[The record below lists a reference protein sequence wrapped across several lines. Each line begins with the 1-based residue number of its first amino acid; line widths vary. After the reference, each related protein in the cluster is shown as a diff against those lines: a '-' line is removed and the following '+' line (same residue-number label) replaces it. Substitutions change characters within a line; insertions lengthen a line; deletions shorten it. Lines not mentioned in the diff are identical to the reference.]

1 MHYDKVFF
9 QRVDSV
15 FISNV
20 YTESKHITF
29 SDTFPR
35 TLAVSN
41 MEKLCA
47 QMYVY
52 LWPAQAWTFLTIVI
66 YTGRAGDLPET
77 CRVLKNVL

>member
-20 YTESKHITF
+20 YTELKHIF
-29 SDTFPR
+29 SDTFPP

-52 LWPAQAWTFLTIVI
+52 LGPAQAWTFLTIVI
-66 YTGRAGDLPET
+66 NTGWTGDLPET

>member
-20 YTESKHITF
+20 YTESKHIF
-29 SDTFPR
+29 SDTFPP

-52 LWPAQAWTFLTIVI
+52 LGPAQA
-66 YTGRAGDLPET
+66 
-77 CRVLKNVL
+77 

>member
-20 YTESKHITF
+20 YTESKHIIF
-29 SDTFPR
+29 SDTFLP

-52 LWPAQAWTFLTIVI
+52 L
-66 YTGRAGDLPET
+66 
-77 CRVLKNVL
+77 